1 MACSAVAVLKALP
14 RRAFDVEDRHRW
26 LRARCYSDV
35 FSPLNGSLFIPRGPF
50 STAQPRVEA
59 MERELR
65 ERDEERRV

>member
-1 MACSAVAVLKALP
+1 MSKTDTGGCAL
-14 RRAFDVEDRHRW
+14 AAIVTF
-26 LRARCYSDV
+26 

-59 MERELR
+59 MERGELR